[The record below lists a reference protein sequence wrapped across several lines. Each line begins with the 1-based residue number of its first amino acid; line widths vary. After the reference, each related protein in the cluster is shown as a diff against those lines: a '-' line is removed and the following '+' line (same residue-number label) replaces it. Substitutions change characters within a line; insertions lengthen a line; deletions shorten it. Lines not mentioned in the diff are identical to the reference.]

1 MAPYTQLDAKYRKT
15 LGEKHAIDAQI
26 TAQNAKATAIK
37 TAYSQLA
44 DKPIEHFQPCQWHA
58 LIDHAIIGTNQI
70 RFIFRT
76 GKEIKVKL

>member
-1 MAPYTQLDAKYRKT
+1 MLKRWITHEVIPAIS
-15 LGEKHAIDAQI
+15 KHAIDAQI
-26 TAQNAKATAIK
+26 AAKNAKATAIK

-44 DKPIEHFQPCQWHA
+44 DKPIEHFQSGQWNA
-58 LIDHAIIGTNQI
+58 LIDHAIIGANQI